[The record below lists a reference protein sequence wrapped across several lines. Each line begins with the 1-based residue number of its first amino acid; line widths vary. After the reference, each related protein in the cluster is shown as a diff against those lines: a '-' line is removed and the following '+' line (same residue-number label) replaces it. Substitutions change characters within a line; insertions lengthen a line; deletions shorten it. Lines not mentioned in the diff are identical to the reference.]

1 MTKWTDPNEKET
13 KTDSPTASRMV
24 ITPLGR
30 LLAEL
35 PVELGIGRVLVM
47 AALFAV
53 VEPVLSLATGIAVAC
68 PIGAARNGEARLRQ
82 SEALKPF
89 ENDNGTP
96 FMIADLFDE
105 WLQV

>member
-1 MTKWTDPNEKET
+1 MVSRAD
-13 KTDSPTASRMV
+13 DSTSERIA

-35 PVELGIGRVLVM
+35 PVELAIGRVLVM

-53 VEPVLSLATGIAVAC
+53 VEPVLSLATGMAVSC
-68 PIGAARNGEARLRQ
+68 PIGAAHSGEARLRQ

-89 ENDNGTP
+89 ENDHGTP

-105 WLQV
+105 WLQVQLRYLQL